1 MKYYKYAELYG
12 NEKNK
17 LFVQKMINN
26 CKEKMQIEI
35 DRRTL
40 ESEENDLYNIKI
52 GEYYFFL
59 VLYNIL
65 IIAYIG

>member
-1 MKYYKYAELYG
+1 
-12 NEKNK
+12 
-17 LFVQKMINN
+17 MINN

-52 GEYYFFL
+52 GEYYYFL